1 MCSVLAVSYNRR
13 FLTMGKVRA
22 ELSRKN
28 KYWISKHR
36 FYELY
41 HFCLQYQEWKDEYN
55 TLDGKK
61 AINMDGMPHGSSV
74 GSPTEALGIRRA
86 ELYNKIHLVE
96 AIANEADPALSKY
109 ILKGV
114 TEEGIT
120 FTYLQMRMG
129 INCAPGTYYDR
140 RRRFFWLLDK
150 KYKKV

>member
-1 MCSVLAVSYNRR
+1 M
-13 FLTMGKVRA
+13 TKIRA

-41 HFCLQYQEWKDEYN
+41 HFCLQYKEWKDEYS

-61 AINMDGMPHGSSV
+61 AINMDGMPHGTSV
-74 GSPTEALGIRRA
+74 GSPTENLAIRRA
-86 ELYNKIHLVE
+86 MLSEKMHLVE
-96 AIANEADPALSKY
+96 SVASEADPALAKF

-120 FTYLQMRMG
+120 FTYLQMRMDM
-129 INCAPGTYYDR
+129 NCAPGTYYDR

-150 KYKKV
+150 KVGDLTFRGQK